1 MLKHHEELT
10 YISTTLTLIAFSS
23 LVYNTHMSKNTSQ
36 LTFIWIF
43 LLMTAQVLMFTYG
56 KLNHIQGLYIPATI
70 YIIGLLYI
78 LYIKIIYKETNKIE
92 AELKNKN
99 IIVNNL

>member
-1 MLKHHEELT
+1 
-10 YISTTLTLIAFSS
+10 
-23 LVYNTHMSKNTSQ
+23 MSKNTTH

-43 LLMTAQVLMFTYG
+43 LLMTAQALMFTYG
-56 KLNHIQGLYIPATI
+56 KLNHIQGLHIPSTI

-78 LYIKIIYKETNKIE
+78 LYIKVIYKETNKIE

-99 IIVNNL
+99 IIINN

>member
-70 YIIGLLYI
+70 YICVV
-78 LYIKIIYKETNKIE
+78 IYFIHK
-92 AELKNKN
+92 
-99 IIVNNL
+99 NNL